1 MILDP
6 NLHCW
11 EALNNNFVEF
21 VEQKNQTPTRQKMV
35 HFHIDSRLTEALLS
49 RKHVDFQIYTVG
61 RTFWQQTCS
70 QGGINLD
77 PRNFWALGFFFS
89 ISQSNQSTHDP
100 ELEMKF
106 TFFLETISIKKELIP
121 HRSKSKRSG
130 YDTADR
136 ANSFVFCR
144 CSIYC
149 ESKYRRHFLS
159 TKNITFFSKSVGQQE
174 Y

>member
-11 EALNNNFVEF
+11 EALNNNFVEL

-77 PRNFWALGFFFS
+77 PRNFWGVGFFFEKVGLRWVKS
-89 ISQSNQSTHDP
+89 RGNASGT
-100 ELEMKF
+100 
-106 TFFLETISIKKELIP
+106 KKGI
-121 HRSKSKRSG
+121 
-130 YDTADR
+130 
-136 ANSFVFCR
+136 
-144 CSIYC
+144 
-149 ESKYRRHFLS
+149 HFLYIKYGTFYILKKS
-159 TKNITFFSKSVGQQE
+159 TLRIPA
-174 Y
+174 YAI